1 MKYVNSGS
9 PQIRDN
15 ATTKRIM
22 IDVCIALLPA
32 TILGCIF
39 LALQNP
45 QYAIH
50 SAMLM
55 VISVLSAVVAELVYK
70 LIAKVPFQQALK
82 EFDFSSV
89 VTGMLIGMNLYQDSK
104 WYAAVL
110 TSVFAIIVVKMLFG
124 GTGKNVVN
132 PAIAGRIFA
141 YISFGA
147 GFGAS
152 VEVSTG
158 SATTGAT
165 PLHKYIFNNA
175 NGIDLWN
182 LFLGKDIV
190 GCIGEISKIAL
201 LVGGV
206 YLVVRGVVNFRW
218 PLVYMIVTGIT
229 TVIISVASGT
239 HFVIAID
246 KFLPSILSGGLMLG
260 AIFMA
265 TDYVTSPVTKLGKYI
280 YYVFLGIIT
289 AVLRNAVQ
297 AEAVSFAILLG
308 NLVVPLIDSFVV
320 NRPFGWHK
328 LQKEVK

>member
-32 TILGCIF
+32 TIVGCIF

-50 SAMLM
+50 SAILM
-55 VISVLSAVVAELVYK
+55 VISVLSAVAAEFVYK
-70 LIAKVPFQQALK
+70 LVAKVPFQKVLAD
-82 EFDFSSV
+82 FDYSSV
-89 VTGMLIGMNLYQDSK
+89 VTGMLIGMNLYQDSQ
-104 WYAAVL
+104 WYVAVL
-110 TSVFAIIVVKMLFG
+110 ASVFAIVLVKMIFG
-124 GTGKNVVN
+124 GTGKNIVN
-132 PAIAGRIFA
+132 PAIVGRIFV

-147 GFGAS
+147 GLSA
-152 VEVSTG
+152 STG
-158 SATTGAT
+158 AEGTATTGAT
-165 PLHKYIFNNA
+165 PLHKYVFNNA

-182 LFLGKDIV
+182 LFLGKDIG

-201 LVGGV
+201 LIGGV
-206 YLVVRGVVNFRW
+206 YLVLRGVINFRW
-218 PLVYMIVTGIT
+218 PLVYMLVTGIT
-229 TVIISVASGT
+229 TVIISVATGT

-265 TDYVTSPVTKLGKYI
+265 TDYVTSPITKLGKYI
-280 YYVFLGIIT
+280 YYVFLGVIT
-289 AVLRNAVQ
+289 AILRNAIQ

-308 NLVVPLIDSFVV
+308 NLVVPLIDNFVV
-320 NRPFGWHK
+320 NRPFGWRK
-328 LQKEVK
+328 QQKEVQ

>member
-32 TILGCIF
+32 TIVGCIF

-50 SAMLM
+50 SAILM
-55 VISVLSAVVAELVYK
+55 VISVLSAVAAEFVYK
-70 LIAKVPFQQALK
+70 LVAKVPFQKVLAD
-82 EFDFSSV
+82 FDYSSV
-89 VTGMLIGMNLYQDSK
+89 VTGMLIGMNLYQDSQ
-104 WYAAVL
+104 WYVAVL
-110 TSVFAIIVVKMLFG
+110 ASVFAIVLVKMIFG
-124 GTGKNVVN
+124 GTGKNIVN
-132 PAIAGRIFA
+132 PAIVGRIFV

-147 GFGAS
+147 GLSA
-152 VEVSTG
+152 STG
-158 SATTGAT
+158 TDGTATTGAT
-165 PLHKYIFNNA
+165 PLHKYVFNNA

-182 LFLGKDIV
+182 LFLGKDIS

-201 LVGGV
+201 LIGGV
-206 YLVVRGVVNFRW
+206 YLVLRGVINFRW
-218 PLVYMIVTGIT
+218 PLVYMLVTGIT
-229 TVIISVASGT
+229 TVIISVATGT

-265 TDYVTSPVTKLGKYI
+265 TDYVTSPITKLGKYI
-280 YYVFLGIIT
+280 YYVFLGVIT
-289 AVLRNAVQ
+289 AILRNAIQ

-308 NLVVPLIDSFVV
+308 NLVVPLIDNFVV
-320 NRPFGWHK
+320 NRPFGWRK
-328 LQKEVK
+328 QQKEVQ